1 MVVSEMDC
9 YFKGFNS
16 CTEEEAWCFYDHA
29 NQLRSYFTV
38 DWHDHISYVSFRS
51 YFTSSH
57 KIYDTL
63 VVVE

>member
-16 CTEEEAWCFYDHA
+16 CTEEEAWYFYDHA
-29 NQLRSYFTV
+29 NQL
-38 DWHDHISYVSFRS
+38 RS